1 MALLSTVAASPRQT
15 PKHSMAIPAISSAA
29 CAAAFF
35 PWLNFHHPFRF
46 LPSS

>member
-15 PKHSMAIPAISSAA
+15 PKHSMAIPAISSAI

-35 PWLNFHHPFRF
+35 PQLIFITLSDFVS
-46 LPSS
+46 PS